1 MKVVIVGAGQVGYN
15 IADILSKEGNDVVVI
30 DRNEEPLRGL
40 AENLDVQTVTG
51 SGSSP
56 DVLKKAHL
64 EQAEMLIAV
73 TDSDETN
80 MIACLLAATQLKVPL
95 RVARIRNPELNGDH
109 PLFSKSCLHID
120 LCINP
125 EREAARRVMDVISH
139 PGAAESFSFADDR
152 VKLFGF
158 TIDTGCPVAGKPLSA
173 LRSLYEKKNVLIASI
188 VRGDAWITPAGTS
201 TVEEGDYVFAITDA
215 DSVTDVLHF
224 FGKRTTPPHRIVIVG
239 GGSTGLML
247 AEMIERQGLA
257 VKIIERREA
266 KCEFLASRLEKA
278 TIIHGDGTSQ
288 DLLQEENIQNT
299 DIFLAVTND
308 EEANILGA
316 LLAKQMGAK
325 KVFSLINR
333 IDYNPIVSRVGIDGV
348 INPRHAAVGRILHF
362 IRKGKIISVAPL
374 RDEKA
379 EAMELIALET
389 SEITTRP
396 LKDLRFPKGTIV
408 GAIVHHDKI
417 VIPDGNTT
425 IAPGDRVIVF
435 SPRDRIPDLQKLLTV
450 KLEYF

>member
-30 DRNEEPLRGL
+30 DRSEEPLRAL

-64 EQAEMLIAV
+64 DQAEMLIAV

-80 MIACLLAATQLKVPL
+80 MIACLLAATQSKVPL
-95 RVARIRNPELNGDH
+95 RVARIRNPELDGDH
-109 PLFSKSCLHID
+109 PLFSKSCLSID

-139 PGAAESFSFADDR
+139 PGVAESFSFADDR

-158 TIDTGCPVAGKPLSA
+158 TIDPGSPVAGKRLSA
-173 LRSLYEKKNVLIASI
+173 LRSLYEKKNVLITSI
-188 VRGDAWITPAGTS
+188 VRGNAWVTPTGTS

-215 DSVTDVLHF
+215 DSVTDVLRF
-224 FGKRTTPPHRIVIVG
+224 FGKGTDPPHRIVIVG
-239 GGSTGLML
+239 GGTTGLML
-247 AEMIERQGLA
+247 AEMIEQKGIA

-266 KCEFLASRLEKA
+266 KCESLAPRLEKA

-333 IDYNPIVSRVGIDGV
+333 IDYNPVVSRVGIDGI
-348 INPRHAAVGRILHF
+348 INPRHAAISRILHF

-379 EAMELIALET
+379 EALELIALET
-389 SEITTRP
+389 SEITTHP

-408 GAIVHHDKI
+408 GAIVRHDKI
-417 VIPDGNTT
+417 VIPDGNSV

>member
-1 MKVVIVGAGQVGYN
+1 MKVIIVGAGQVGYN

-30 DRNEEPLRGL
+30 DRNEEQLRIIS
-40 AENLDVQTVTG
+40 ENLDVQTVTG

-56 DVLKKAHL
+56 DVLKKARI

-80 MIACLLAATQLKVPL
+80 MIACLLAATQSKVPL

-109 PLFSKSCLHID
+109 PLFSKSCLNID

-125 EREAARRVMDVISH
+125 EREAARRVMDVISY
-139 PGAAESFSFADDR
+139 PGVAESFSFADDR

-158 TIDTGCPVAGKPLSA
+158 TIDPGCPVAGKRLA
-173 LRSLYEKKNVLIASI
+173 DLRSLYEKKNVLITSI
-188 VRGDAWITPAGTS
+188 VRGDAWVTPTGSS
-201 TVEEGDYVFAITDA
+201 TVEEGDYIFAITDTV
-215 DSVTDVLHF
+215 SVTDVLRF
-224 FGKRTTPPHRIVIVG
+224 FGKETTPPHRIVIVG

-247 AEMIERQGLA
+247 AEMIEQQGIA
-257 VKIIERREA
+257 VKIIEKREA

-333 IDYNPIVSRVGIDGV
+333 VDYNPIVSRVGIDGV
-348 INPRHAAVGRILHF
+348 INPRHAAISRILHF

-379 EAMELIALET
+379 EAFEFIALET

-396 LKDLRFPKGTIV
+396 LKDIRFPRGTIV
-408 GAIVHHDKI
+408 GAIARGDDI
-417 VIPDGNTT
+417 LIPDGNTA
-425 IAPGDRVIVF
+425 IVPGDRVIIF
-435 SPRDRIPDLQKLLTV
+435 SPRDRIPELQKLLTV

>member
-30 DRNEEPLRGL
+30 DRNEEPLRAL

-80 MIACLLAATQLKVPL
+80 MIACLLSATQSKVPL
-95 RVARIRNPELNGDH
+95 RVARIRNPELTGNH

-139 PGAAESFSFADDR
+139 PGAAEIFSFADDR

-158 TIDTGCPVAGKPLSA
+158 SIDPGCPVAGKRLSD
-173 LRSLYEKKNVLIASI
+173 LRILYEKRNVLIASI
-188 VRGDAWITPAGTS
+188 VRGDARVMPTGTS
-201 TVEEGDYVFAITDA
+201 TVEEGDYVFAITDSV
-215 DSVTDVLHF
+215 SVTDVLRF
-224 FGKRTTPPHRIVIVG
+224 FGKETAPPHRIMIVG

-247 AEMIERQGLA
+247 AEMLEREGLD
-257 VKIIERREA
+257 VKIIEKREA
-266 KCEFLASRLEKA
+266 KCEFLVSRLEKA
-278 TIIHGDGTSQ
+278 TVIHGDGTSQ
-288 DLLQEENIQNT
+288 DLLQEESIQNT
-299 DIFLAVTND
+299 DVFLAVTDD

-316 LLAKQMGAK
+316 LLAKQMGSK

-348 INPRHAAVGRILHF
+348 INPRHAAVSTILHF
-362 IRKGKIISVAPL
+362 IRKGKIISIAPL

-379 EAMELIALET
+379 EAFEFVALET
-389 SEITTRP
+389 SEITARP

-408 GAIVHHDKI
+408 GAIVRDEI
-417 VIPDGNTT
+417 VIPDGGSV
-425 IAPGDRVIVF
+425 IKPGDRVIMF
-435 SPRDRIPDLQKLLTV
+435 SPRDRILELQKLLTV